1 MHLSDHSLRQT
12 DDTHIRSLEP
22 EAFVKEPEHRFGG
35 PWTDIKLKLLRGYL
49 HFYTQA
55 LKKQPFK
62 LLYIDA
68 FAGTGYH
75 TVGSDQSG
83 LFASERRLKGSAQIA
98 LELERPF
105 DHYVFIEWNTRRF
118 QVLETLRRQYPQHQ
132 IECLRGE
139 ANSELQDLC
148 ARIAWCQYRAALF
161 LDPYGLSVAWTT
173 LQRIARTQAID
184 LWYWFSLSGLYRQT
198 ARDFE
203 RVDPA
208 GAARL
213 DSVLG
218 TPDWREAFY
227 APAAPAIVDL
237 FGDPVSAAIR
247 RHARVDAIEAF
258 VGDRLRAAGFARV
271 AEPLRLPLRGGAPLY
286 SLFFCVANPKA
297 ITLSM
302 HAADHLLKSARR

>member
-1 MHLSDHSLRQT
+1 MKG
-12 DDTHIRSLEP
+12 EP
-22 EAFVKEPEHRFGG
+22 TEHRFGG
-35 PWTDIKLKLLRGYL
+35 PWTEIKLKVLRDYL

-62 LLYIDA
+62 LVYIDA
-68 FAGTGYH
+68 FAGTGDRA
-75 TVGSDQSG
+75 VGSDESS
-83 LFASERRLKGSAQIA
+83 LFASEHRLKGSAWIA

-105 DHYVFIEWNTRRF
+105 DRYVFIERNLRRF
-118 QVLETLRRQYPQHQ
+118 QVLETLRRRYPQHQ

-139 ANSELQDLC
+139 ANSELQGLC
-148 ARIAWCQYRAALF
+148 ARIAWRQYRAVLF
-161 LDPYGLSVAWTT
+161 LDPYGLSVEWVT

-198 ARDFE
+198 AHDFE

-218 TPDWREAFY
+218 TPAWREAFY
-227 APAAPAIVDL
+227 APTAPTTLDL
-237 FGDPVSAAIR
+237 FDDPVSPIIGRYAD
-247 RHARVDAIEAF
+247 VDAIEAF
-258 VGDRLRAAGFARV
+258 VGDRLRAAGFAKV
-271 AEPLRLPLRGGAPLY
+271 AKPLRLPLRGGAPLY
-286 SLFFCVANPKA
+286 SLFFCVSNPKA

-302 HAADHLLKSARR
+302 RAADYLLKAARR

>member
-1 MHLSDHSLRQT
+1 MKG
-12 DDTHIRSLEP
+12 EP
-22 EAFVKEPEHRFGG
+22 TEHRFGG
-35 PWTDIKLKLLRGYL
+35 PWTEIKLKVLRDYL

-62 LLYIDA
+62 LVYIDA
-68 FAGTGYH
+68 FAGTGDRA
-75 TVGSDQSG
+75 VGSDESS
-83 LFASERRLKGSAQIA
+83 LFASEHRLKGSAWIA

-105 DHYVFIEWNTRRF
+105 DRYVFIERNLRRF
-118 QVLETLRRQYPQHQ
+118 QVLETLRRRYPQHQ

-139 ANSELQDLC
+139 ANSELQGLC
-148 ARIAWCQYRAALF
+148 ARIAWRQYRAVLF
-161 LDPYGLSVAWTT
+161 LDPYGLSVEWVT

-198 ARDFE
+198 AHDFE

-218 TPDWREAFY
+218 TPAWREAFY
-227 APAAPAIVDL
+227 APTAPTTLDL
-237 FGDPVSAAIR
+237 FDDPVSPIIGRYAD
-247 RHARVDAIEAF
+247 VDAIEAF
-258 VGDRLRAAGFARV
+258 VGGRLRVAGFAKV
-271 AEPLRLPLRGGAPLY
+271 AKPLRLPLRGGAPLY

-302 HAADHLLKSARR
+302 RAADHLLKAARR

>member
-1 MHLSDHSLRQT
+1 MKG
-12 DDTHIRSLEP
+12 EP
-22 EAFVKEPEHRFGG
+22 TEHRFGG
-35 PWTDIKLKLLRGYL
+35 PWTEIKLKVLRDYL

-68 FAGTGYH
+68 FAGTGDR

-83 LFASERRLKGSAQIA
+83 LFASERRLKGSARIA
-98 LELERPF
+98 LELARPF
-105 DHYVFIEWNTRRF
+105 DRYVFIERNSRRF
-118 QVLETLRRQYPQHQ
+118 QVLETLRRQYPPHQ

-139 ANSELQDLC
+139 ANGELQGLC
-148 ARIAWCQYRAALF
+148 ARIAWCQYRAVLF
-161 LDPYGLSVAWTT
+161 LDPYGLSVAWAT

-184 LWYWFSLSGLYRQT
+184 LWYLFSLSGLYRQT

-218 TPDWREAFY
+218 TPAWREAFY
-227 APAAPAIVDL
+227 APTAPTSQADL
-237 FGDPVSAAIR
+237 FGEPASASMR
-247 RHARVDAIEAF
+247 RHANVDAIERF
-258 VGDRLRAAGFARV
+258 VGDRLRAAGFAKV
-271 AEPLRLPLRGGAPLY
+271 AEPLRLLLRGGAPLY
-286 SLFFCVANPKA
+286 ALFFCVSNPKA
-297 ITLSM
+297 IALSM
-302 HAADHLLKSARR
+302 RAADHLLKAARR

>member
-1 MHLSDHSLRQT
+1 MKG
-12 DDTHIRSLEP
+12 EP
-22 EAFVKEPEHRFGG
+22 TEHRFGG
-35 PWTDIKLKLLRGYL
+35 AWTEIKLKVLRDYL

-68 FAGTGYH
+68 FAGTGDR

-83 LFASERRLKGSAQIA
+83 LFASERRLKGSARIA
-98 LELERPF
+98 LELARPF
-105 DHYVFIEWNTRRF
+105 DRYVFIERNSRRF

-139 ANSELQDLC
+139 ANGELQDLC
-148 ARIAWCQYRAALF
+148 ARIDWRQYRAMLF
-161 LDPYGLSVAWTT
+161 LDPYGLSVEWAT

-184 LWYWFSLSGLYRQT
+184 LWYLFSLSGLYRQT

-213 DSVLG
+213 DIVLG

-227 APAAPAIVDL
+227 APTTPTTLDL
-237 FGDPVSAAIR
+237 FGDPVSPIIG
-247 RHARVDAIEAF
+247 RHADVDAIEAF
-258 VGDRLRAAGFARV
+258 VGDRLRAAGFAKV
-271 AEPLRLPLRGGAPLY
+271 AEPLRLLLRGGASLY
-286 SLFFCVANPKA
+286 SLFFCVSNPKA
-297 ITLSM
+297 IALSM
-302 HAADHLLKSARR
+302 RAADHLLKAARR